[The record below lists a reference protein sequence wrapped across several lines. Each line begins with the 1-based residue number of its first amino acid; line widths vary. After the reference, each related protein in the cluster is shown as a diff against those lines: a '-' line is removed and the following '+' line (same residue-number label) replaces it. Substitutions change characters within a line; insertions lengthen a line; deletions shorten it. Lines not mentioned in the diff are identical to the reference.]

1 METKMKR
8 IVCLALAALMLL
20 AFVACG
26 GKSGKTSGESE
37 VKKDQIVHVGETVQ
51 YGRLKFKFVDYDCG
65 TDYFGDNMIDIT
77 LDCEI
82 ISGDNVHYVYVHNF
96 VFYEDGKLI
105 GEGAGIEKD
114 GYADGRDSEF
124 YDKTIYPG
132 RGPVEMT
139 IRQSYSASASRIEM
153 DYRDSD
159 YTTREWGK
167 LTFVVDL
174 P

>member
-1 METKMKR
+1 MKPNMKR
-8 IVCLALAALMLL
+8 IVCLTLAALLL
-20 AFVACG
+20 FAFVACG
-26 GKSGKTSGESE
+26 GKSGKTSRKSK

-51 YGRLKFKFVDYDCG
+51 YGRLKFKFVDYE
-65 TDYFGDNMIDIT
+65 TRNNTIEIT

-82 ISGDNVHYVYVHNF
+82 ISGDNEEYVFAHNF

-114 GYADGRDSEF
+114 GMGLHFLCKE
-124 YDKTIYPG
+124 IYPD

-139 IRQSYSASASRIEM
+139 IRQEYSASASRIEI
-153 DYRDSD
+153 DYRDDD
-159 YTTREWGK
+159 YTREWGK

>member
-1 METKMKR
+1 MRAKVKH
-8 IVCLALAALMLL
+8 IICLALAALLL
-20 AFVACG
+20 FAFAACG
-26 GKSGKTSGESE
+26 KNGGNSGESK

-51 YGRLKFKFVDYDCG
+51 YGRLKFKFVDYE
-65 TDYFGDNMIDIT
+65 TDNRNNEIEITIT
-77 LDCEI
+77 LDCEK
-82 ISGDNVHYVYVHNF
+82 ISGDNEEYVFAHNF

-114 GYADGRDSEF
+114 GMGY
-124 YDKTIYPG
+124 YLDKEIYPD
-132 RGPVEMT
+132 RGPVEMS
-139 IRQSYSASASRIEM
+139 IRQFSSASASRIEI

-159 YTTREWGK
+159 YTREWGK